1 MGSGGDR
8 PEGEA
13 IDRGA
18 FLNAMSLLP
27 GPVAI
32 ITTGGEEQRNGL
44 TVSAICSLSAD
55 PPSIV
60 VCVNK
65 SASAHDSIIANGC
78 FGVSVLRSGQEEI
91 ATLFTKKNVD
101 RFATAE
107 WTTLSTGSPVLTS
120 CLVSLDCRLVEA
132 MDGFSHTILKGTVV
146 DMIHSGQEPSAC
158 LLWHQRRYGA
168 ASGGLET
175 SP

>member
-1 MGSGGDR
+1 MSGTVHA
-8 PEGEA
+8 A

-18 FLNAMSLLP
+18 FLNAMSVLP

-32 ITTGGEEQRNGL
+32 ITTGGQDTRNGL

-65 SASAHDSIIANGC
+65 SASAHDSIIANRC
-78 FGVSVLRSGQEEI
+78 FGASVLRPDQQEL
-91 ATLFTKKNVD
+91 ATLFTQKNVD

-107 WTTLSTGSPVLTS
+107 WTSLSTGAPLLVSS
-120 CLVSLDCRLVEA
+120 LVSLDCRLVEA
-132 MDGFSHTILKGTVV
+132 MDGFSHTILKGVVV
-146 DMIHSGQEPSAC
+146 DMIRSAQEPSAC
-158 LLWHQRRYGA
+158 LLWHQRRYSA
-168 ASGGLET
+168 APEALA
-175 SP
+175 PHP